1 MVGEVQVR
9 SRGAEVPVVD
19 VSVGDGISAGAVVR
33 GWVVAVLT
41 DVGPVEE
48 LACGF
53 EPTVV
58 DERPRLPV

>member
-1 MVGEVQVR
+1 M
-9 SRGAEVPVVD
+9 D

-33 GWVVAVLT
+33 GSVVAVLT
-41 DVGPVEE
+41 DIDPVEE

-58 DERPRLPV
+58 DERLRLPV